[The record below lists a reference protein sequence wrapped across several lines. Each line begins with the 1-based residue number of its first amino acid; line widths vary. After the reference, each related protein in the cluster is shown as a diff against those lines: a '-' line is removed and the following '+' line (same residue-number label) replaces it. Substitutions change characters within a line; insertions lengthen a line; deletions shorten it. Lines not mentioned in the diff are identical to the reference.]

1 MPEYCDV
8 FLGCVAK
15 VMELTVGSQMGE
27 DLKIDRMFN
36 KFFMEL
42 TKASKL
48 TATGKAEVYSFVHF
62 TCGFSAFVTLH
73 FA

>member
-1 MPEYCDV
+1 
-8 FLGCVAK
+8 
-15 VMELTVGSQMGE
+15 MELTVGSEMGE
-27 DLKIDRMFN
+27 DLKIDKMFN

-48 TATGKAEVYSFVHF
+48 TATGKAEVYSFAHF
-62 TCGFSAFVTLH
+62 TCGFSALITLH